1 MGILATMR
9 RTSAKHIAKQLW
21 EFTKWIVGWPLAFF
35 GIFGLPDQ
43 LGQWEGLIGK
53 LAEWMRAVLTDPRVV
68 YLAEKAVEIANF
80 VNLAP
85 IRAALAIAG
94 IAILVWGTRPVWRLR
109 HHLFAWWK
117 GFLGEKVWID
127 KITAI
132 ALLKNSTWAILAR
145 MKAARP
151 RETYNNAFAI
161 LL

>member
-68 YLAEKAVEIANF
+68 YLA
-80 VNLAP
+80 
-85 IRAALAIAG
+85 
-94 IAILVWGTRPVWRLR
+94 
-109 HHLFAWWK
+109 
-117 GFLGEKVWID
+117 
-127 KITAI
+127 
-132 ALLKNSTWAILAR
+132 
-145 MKAARP
+145 
-151 RETYNNAFAI
+151 
-161 LL
+161 